1 MATPSIAQPKVL
13 DRKSAAAA
21 LLPERIVES
30 RLTHCSAVVHCCV
43 VKPSDSKSAFWCA
56 TIFASVLMRRSMNA
70 TQRAQKAQS
79 PSQIKKSVVCLVT
92 DRTIVALI
100 GQDAHRYDEFV
111 KYRFLLRPSWIALHV
126 TVVAAI
132 TLMFNL
138 GLWQYNRYH
147 ERIDF
152 NEIVSARINA
162 QPKTLTDLLNKL
174 NNDKAKASDL
184 EWLNVS
190 VSGTYL
196 DEQTLLAVNRSQEG
210 ISGVDPLTPLS
221 IDDESINQIILV
233 NRGFISQRTDPP
245 KAPAGTVKIIARV
258 RLSES
263 RRFGELSDP
272 ATGNLR
278 EIINIDLPRLSKQIE
293 NLNTEIYLEVLDSQP
308 QDSSVIARIADPV
321 LSTGS
326 HLSYTAQWFIFSF
339 FVAAGWVVVVRRK
352 LKSG

>member
-1 MATPSIAQPKVL
+1 M
-13 DRKSAAAA
+13 
-21 LLPERIVES
+21 
-30 RLTHCSAVVHCCV
+30 
-43 VKPSDSKSAFWCA
+43 
-56 TIFASVLMRRSMNA
+56 
-70 TQRAQKAQS
+70 
-79 PSQIKKSVVCLVT
+79 
-92 DRTIVALI
+92 
-100 GQDAHRYDEFV
+100 
-111 KYRFLLRPSWIALHV
+111 

-162 QPKTLTDLLNKL
+162 QPKNLTELLSDLRG
-174 NNDKAKASDL
+174 DKAKASDL

-190 VSGTYL
+190 VSGIYL
-196 DEQTLLAVNRSQEG
+196 DKQSLLAVNRSQEG
-210 ISGVDPLTPLS
+210 ISGVDPLTPLLINS
-221 IDDESINQIILV
+221 ELTNQIILV
-233 NRGFISQRTDPP
+233 NRGFISQKTDPP
-245 KAPAGTVKIIARV
+245 KAPTGTVKIIARV

-272 ATGNLR
+272 ATGVLD

-321 LSTGS
+321 LATGS
-326 HLSYTAQWFIFSF
+326 HLSYTAQWFIFSL